1 MTFSE
6 GQTVANKL
14 KALSSIGNSSHMKE
28 QEGECDSSVEQS
40 PDGPPQAKQKIV
52 KSPFFGKKHCQMTKL
67 AFKVKRHRHLL
78 YPHFKPALSP
88 IGLVQEKLY
97 DNPWKLLVATI
108 FLNRT
113 TGG

>member
-1 MTFSE
+1 M
-6 GQTVANKL
+6 ANKL
-14 KALSSIGNSSHMKE
+14 KALSSA
-28 QEGECDSSVEQS
+28 DSSPHEKEHEEESDYVAAISSVQQS
-40 PDGPPQAKQKIV
+40 PDSPPQRKQKVV
-52 KSPFFGKKHCQMTKL
+52 KSPFFGKKHRQMTKL

-88 IGLVQEKLY
+88 IDLVQEKLY